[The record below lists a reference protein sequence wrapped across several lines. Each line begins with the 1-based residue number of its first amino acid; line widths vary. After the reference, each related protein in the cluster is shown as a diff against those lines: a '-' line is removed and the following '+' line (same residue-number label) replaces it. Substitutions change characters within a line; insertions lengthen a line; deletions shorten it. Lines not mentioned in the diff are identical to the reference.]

1 MIPHAKWLKLAHLL
15 SCVSVALVFFVPQ
28 VWASTE
34 PSPGAVPELDDAAAY
49 ELAPVTVD
57 GVELFR
63 VRGTMAYPATERA
76 KAIRERIKAFA
87 GDRSIPA
94 DSLRVIESADRSSL
108 VARGY
113 FVMAMYD
120 ADGEIERVPR
130 HVLAATVRNKIVQS
144 VTMYREDRT
153 PSVMLSNALRALAVT
168 LGALILLWV
177 SNRLYHRFRGLFRRR
192 LDSRLER
199 LRTMTGRVAQTET
212 ITTLIWGLVT
222 AVRVAWIVVIAY
234 FSLNIVL
241 GFFPWTRA
249 LSKRVLSIVLDPLRS
264 MGTAFVDALPGL
276 VFIAVLWIVTRYV
289 LKVIRVFFEGVGQNK
304 ITLSGFDSD
313 WALPTYRIARV
324 LIIAFAFVLAF
335 PYIPGSGSD
344 AFKGVS
350 VFLGVIFSLGSSSV
364 VANLVAGY
372 SLIYRRTFKIGDR
385 IRVGEIEGLVTNAG
399 ALVTHLQTMKNEDI
413 IVPNSLI
420 MNSNVTNFSTLAS
433 TRGLIL
439 HTTVGIGYETPWRQ
453 VDAMLK
459 LAAERTPGMLK
470 EPPPFVLLL
479 SLGDFAVTYELN
491 VYTNDALNQARL
503 YAALH
508 RNVLDVFNEYGVQIM
523 TPAYEG
529 DPEAPK
535 VVSKDGWF
543 APPAARQPAI
553 DAERGKTPSS
563 DAETGKA
570 PAGD

>member
-1 MIPHAKWLKLAHLL
+1 
-15 SCVSVALVFFVPQ
+15 
-28 VWASTE
+28 
-34 PSPGAVPELDDAAAY
+34 
-49 ELAPVTVD
+49 
-57 GVELFR
+57 
-63 VRGTMAYPATERA
+63 
-76 KAIRERIKAFA
+76 
-87 GDRSIPA
+87 
-94 DSLRVIESADRSSL
+94 
-108 VARGY
+108 
-113 FVMAMYD
+113 
-120 ADGEIERVPR
+120 
-130 HVLAATVRNKIVQS
+130 
-144 VTMYREDRT
+144 
-153 PSVMLSNALRALAVT
+153 
-168 LGALILLWV
+168 
-177 SNRLYHRFRGLFRRR
+177 
-192 LDSRLER
+192 
-199 LRTMTGRVAQTET
+199 
-212 ITTLIWGLVT
+212 LVT
-222 AVRVAWIVVIAY
+222 AARVAWIVVIAY

-364 VANLVAGY
+364 VANVVAGY

-399 ALVTHLQTMKNEDI
+399 ALVTHLQTLKNEDI

-491 VYTNDALNQARL
+491 VYTNDPLNQARL

-535 VVSKDGWF
+535 VVTRDAWF
-543 APPAARQPAI
+543 APPAARQPAL